1 MNILKI
7 LTINRQTG
15 DLGED
20 EAVKLLR
27 HEGYRILER
36 NYTAQGAEI
45 DIIAKKKDITAFV
58 EVKARNVKH
67 LGHYEARPAS
77 AVTPEKQRKIIK
89 VAGYYSRRR
98 VKNSRLRFDVIE
110 VYLED
115 SDNGTKVKE
124 VKHLEGAFDLNTA
137 YSGYRP
143 RNN

>member
-7 LTINRQTG
+7 LTKNRQTG
-15 DLGED
+15 DLGEN

-27 HEGYRILER
+27 RKGYRILER
-36 NYTAQGAEI
+36 NYTASGAEI
-45 DIIAKKKDITAFV
+45 DIIARKKNITAFI
-58 EVKARNVKH
+58 EVKARNIKN
-67 LGHYEARPAS
+67 LGKIEARPAS

-98 VKNSRLRFDVIE
+98 VKDCRLRFDVIE

-115 SDNGTKVKE
+115 TENGQAVKDI
-124 VKHLEGAFDLNTA
+124 KHLEGAFDLNTA

-143 RNN
+143 QNN

>member
-7 LTINRQTG
+7 FTKNRQIG
-15 DLGED
+15 DLGEV
-20 EAVKLLR
+20 EAIKLLQR
-27 HEGYRILER
+27 KGYRILEK
-36 NYTAQGAEI
+36 NYTARGAEI
-45 DIIAKKKDITAFV
+45 DIIARKMNITAFV

-89 VAGYYSRRR
+89 AANHYSQRK
-98 VKNSRLRFDVIE
+98 VKDSRLRFDVVE

-115 SDNGTKVKE
+115 YDKGIRVKE

-143 RNN
+143 KNN